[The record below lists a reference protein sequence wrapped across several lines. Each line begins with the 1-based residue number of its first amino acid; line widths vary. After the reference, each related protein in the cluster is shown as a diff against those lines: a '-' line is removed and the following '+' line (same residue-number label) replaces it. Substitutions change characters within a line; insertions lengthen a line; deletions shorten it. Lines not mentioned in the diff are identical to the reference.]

1 MQLSLFNEETKATTI
16 EVVNVASV
24 PKRSPFRY
32 PGGKTWFVPYLRKW
46 LSNSA
51 TKSGTLVEPFA
62 GGGVVSLTA
71 VFENL
76 AARAFMTE
84 IDADVAAVWKA
95 ILGGDAEWLAG
106 RIEQFDL
113 TKEHVAEVLRGKTL
127 GIRDHA
133 FLTILRNRI
142 NHGGILAPGS
152 GILNF
157 GENGKGI
164 RSLWY
169 PQTLARRIRE
179 IAMVADRLSFE
190 EGNAFAVLERFR
202 DKPDAVFF
210 IDPPYTAGGKNAGSR
225 LYTHFDVDHK
235 ALFSICA
242 ALVGD
247 FVMTYDN
254 TWEVRELAAQFGFE
268 ARSVAMNNTH
278 HAVMTEL
285 VVGRDLSWM
294 D

>member
-1 MQLSLFNEETKATTI
+1 MQLTLFSETEKKTTG
-16 EVVNVASV
+16 VVNVASV

-46 LSNSA
+46 LTNRA
-51 TKSGTLVEPFA
+51 MKSQTLVEPFA

-71 VFENL
+71 VSENL
-76 AARAFMTE
+76 ANRAFMTE
-84 IDADVAAVWKA
+84 IDTDVAAVWKA
-95 ILGGDAEWLAG
+95 ILGGDAEWLAR

-113 TKEHVAEVLRGKTL
+113 TMENVAGVLHSKPEE
-127 GIRDHA
+127 IRTHA
-133 FLTILRNRI
+133 FQTILRNRI
-142 NHGGILAPGS
+142 NHGGILAPGA

-157 GENGKGI
+157 GESGKGI
-164 RSLWY
+164 RSRWY

-190 EGNAFAVLERFR
+190 EGDAFATLERFR
-202 DKPDAVFF
+202 DNPDAVFF

-225 LYTHFDVDHK
+225 LYAHFDVDHK

-242 ALVGD
+242 TLAGD

-254 TWEVRELAAQFGFE
+254 APEVREMALRSGFE
-268 ARSVAMNNTH
+268 ARPVAMNNTH
-278 HAVMTEL
+278 HAVLTEL
-285 VVGRDLSWM
+285 VIGRDLSWM